1 MGGSRRS
8 IYGDDE
14 DDSDGNASAMN
25 LLWFA
30 RCILLGYDALSLT
43 QQQLPGFYRQI
54 VRELFGARGR

>member
-1 MGGSRRS
+1 VGGGGRS

-30 RCILLGYDALSLT
+30 RYILLEDDALSLT
-43 QQQLPGFYRQI
+43 QPQPPGFCRQI
-54 VRELFGARGR
+54 VHKLFGVGGH